1 MKRLVRQD
9 EAFFAIIKIFASA
22 KIYLHFAE
30 GKLSFGEADYHS
42 AEGGL
47 SFERSEINLLK
58 VLSLAVVSGNLQ

>member
-1 MKRLVRQD
+1 MSTKNRGCPR
-9 EAFFAIIKIFASA
+9 FFVTF
-22 KIYLHFAE
+22 HFAV

-58 VLSLAVVSGNLQ
+58 VLSLAIVSGILQ